1 VHYDHPGAKE
11 WATNLSKT
19 AYKNDAIIVAGDVG
33 DTFVAVK
40 YCLKAFRAAFRRVFY
55 VPGNHDMWIRP
66 KGQHSDEP
74 SMFADSVLKL
84 LELWKMCDE
93 LDVDVGPAKLSPKC
107 TVVPLDAWY
116 SYTFDHWDPRP
127 GSTLFDKFCKWPMHY
142 DSVWEFMTGL
152 NESRIQIAQ
161 KHAPPSGL
169 GDVITFSHFLP
180 RKELPLPGVHE
191 MAKASGCLKVEEQL
205 RRVGSRMHIFGHTH
219 INTQNEYEGVV
230 YMQNAM
236 GYGIAPG
243 TRLPVVHE
251 NGHFK
256 SYMA

>member
-1 VHYDHPGAKE
+1 MPRPSHADCGLRACDS
-11 WATNLSKT
+11 LR
-19 AYKNDAIIVAGDVG
+19 
-33 DTFVAVK
+33 AV
-40 YCLKAFRAAFRRVFY
+40 RAAANQ
-55 VPGNHDMWIRP
+55 PH
-66 KGQHSDEP
+66 H
-74 SMFADSVLKL
+74 AD
-84 LELWKMCDE
+84 
-93 LDVDVGPAKLSPKC
+93 
-107 TVVPLDAWY
+107 
-116 SYTFDHWDPRP
+116 
-127 GSTLFDKFCKWPMHY
+127 

-180 RKELPLPGVHE
+180 RKEVRAGRSPRANLPLLHHQAFLVLTRTARVRARTISAALAACAHADAHHPGIVRVLQLPLPGVHE